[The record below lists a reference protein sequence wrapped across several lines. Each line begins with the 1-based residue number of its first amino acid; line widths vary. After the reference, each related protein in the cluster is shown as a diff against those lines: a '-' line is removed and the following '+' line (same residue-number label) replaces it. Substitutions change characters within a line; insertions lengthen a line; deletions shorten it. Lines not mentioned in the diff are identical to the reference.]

1 MKTKRTG
8 FLTKLVVLVVLVAI
22 SISLLDL
29 RGRLSQAEADRDA
42 LQAAVDTQSQYNASL
57 SDDIANSSDPQRT
70 LEIAKERLGLVE
82 QGEVVFYDTTN

>member
-1 MKTKRTG
+1 MKLKRTG

-42 LQAAVDTQSQYNASL
+42 LQAAVDTQTQYNAAL

>member
-42 LQAAVDTQSQYNASL
+42 LQAAVDTQTQYNAAL